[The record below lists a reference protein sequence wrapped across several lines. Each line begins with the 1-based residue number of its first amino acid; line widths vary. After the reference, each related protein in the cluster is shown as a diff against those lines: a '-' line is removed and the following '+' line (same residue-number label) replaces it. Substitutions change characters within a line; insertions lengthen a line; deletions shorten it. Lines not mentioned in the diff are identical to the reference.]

1 MYNVDDSLRSK
12 YNPDGSLLR
21 KSQLKMLDMLKFVDE
36 VCSNNEIEYW
46 LDSGTLLGAVRH
58 GGFIPWDDDTD
69 ICMTRD
75 NFEKFKSAMAFHKES
90 PYFIQ
95 SNETDID
102 YFPAWAKIRDNS
114 YSGQV
119 DIFIQSDKIND
130 ALFRFAKLF
139 YIYLV
144 EKPDK
149 IHIFNKMNR
158 WILFRIIVPFF
169 KAITYKTNSYLHDE
183 YGSVYKD
190 KRSIKNIYP
199 VKRIG
204 FEGIM
209 LNAPNDSE
217 QYLADMFGDW
227 MTLPPEDQRHGH

>member
-12 YNPDGSLLR
+12 YNPDGSSLR

-95 SNETDID
+95 SNETDRD

-119 DIFIQSDKIND
+119 DIFIQSEKIND
-130 ALFRFAKLF
+130 SLFRLSKLF
-139 YIYLV
+139 YIYFV
-144 EKPDK
+144 EKLCKSPVLCK
-149 IHIFNKMNR
+149 INR
-158 WILFRIIVPFF
+158 WLLFRIIVPVF
-169 KAITYKTNSYLHDE
+169 KLITFRRNAYLHDE
-183 YGSVYKD
+183 YGSVYSE
-190 KRSIKNIYP
+190 KRAIKNIYP
-199 VKRIG
+199 VKRIE
-204 FEGIM
+204 FEGIP
-209 LNAPNDSE
+209 LCVPGDSE
-217 QYLADMFGDW
+217 SYLADMYGDW
-227 MTLPPEDQRHGH
+227 MTLPPENQRHGH

>member
-75 NFEKFKSAMAFHKES
+75 NYDKFFLAVSSLKGDK
-90 PYFIQ
+90 YFIQ
-95 SNETDID
+95 SNDSD
-102 YFPAWAKIRDNS
+102 NGYFPAWAKIRDYS

-119 DIFIQSDKIND
+119 DIFIQTDKVND
-130 ALFRFAKLF
+130 SLFRLSKLF
-139 YIYLV
+139 YIYFV
-144 EKPDK
+144 EKLCKYPVLCK
-149 IHIFNKMNR
+149 VNR
-158 WILFRIIVPFF
+158 WLLFRIIVPVFN
-169 KAITYKTNSYLHDE
+169 AITFKHNAYLHDE
-183 YGSVYKD
+183 YGSVYSE
-190 KRSIKNIYP
+190 KRAIKNIYP
-199 VKRIG
+199 VIRIE
-204 FEGIM
+204 FEGIP
-209 LNAPNDSE
+209 LCVPGNPES
-217 QYLADMFGDW
+217 YLSDMYGDW
-227 MTLPPEDQRHGH
+227 RTLPPEDQRHGH